1 MMNKNKKSFYDILDE
16 YNAVA
21 SMTEC
26 TGLIQ
31 IPPTNIDEAE
41 AYSEIYSVP
50 EQITSY
56 ENKRGEKVIIEKQR
70 IKK

>member
-41 AYSEIYSVP
+41 AYSEFFDYCP
-50 EQITSY
+50 Y
-56 ENKRGEKVIIEKQR
+56 
-70 IKK
+70 